1 MGFAVSSSFK
11 FNSRPEAGREDRA
24 VARNRVRLRRARQ
37 LFAGPS
43 AAQTPPAAQ
52 STQAKPQDKLV
63 IDADQLVYDKD
74 KNTVTAVG
82 SVQLFYQGRV
92 LQADRVTYD
101 RASKRVYAEGHAKMT
116 DEHGN
121 VVYGSRFALS
131 DDFRDGFID
140 SVQVLT
146 TDKTRFSSPRIERS
160 NGDVTVLEKGAYT
173 ACEPCKDHPERP
185 PFWQVQATKIIENQT
200 DPHGLLRG
208 RSAPVLGL
216 SRVLHALFF
225 LA

>member
-1 MGFAVSSSFK
+1 MD
-11 FNSRPEAGREDRA
+11 REDRA
-24 VARNRVRLRRARQ
+24 VVRDRGGCSLGA
-37 LFAGPS
+37 LFAGPA
-43 AAQTPPAAQ
+43 AAQTPPAPQ

-63 IDADQLVYDKD
+63 IDADELVYDKD
-74 KNTVTAVG
+74 KNTISAVG

-146 TDKTRFSSPRIERS
+146 TDKTRFSSPRVERS

-173 ACEPCKDHPERP
+173 ACEPCKDHP
-185 PFWQVQATKIIENQT
+185 N
-200 DPHGLLRG
+200 G
-208 RSAPVLGL
+208 RHSG
-216 SRVLHALFF
+216 R
-225 LA
+225 